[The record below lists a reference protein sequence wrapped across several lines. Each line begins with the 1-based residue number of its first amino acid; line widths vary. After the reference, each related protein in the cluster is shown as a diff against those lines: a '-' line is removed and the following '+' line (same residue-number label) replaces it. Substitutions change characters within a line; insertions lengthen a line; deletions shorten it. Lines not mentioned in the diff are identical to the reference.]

1 MEKDIREIPLSQI
14 DPFPNHPFKVRDDDD
29 MMNLVESIAQ
39 NGLLS
44 PIIVRK
50 TFHKRFEVVSGHRR
64 LRAYELLGR
73 STIPAEVLT
82 ITKEE
87 ATLFMID
94 SNFQRSSILP
104 SEKAFAYKMRMEAI
118 KEYKWRMTAGRVP
131 ERDFEVMDKVINE
144 GVPVGHLESGMKTR
158 ELVASAVGE
167 SRTQIQRYIRLTELI
182 PELLDLVDEGKLGLR
197 TAVELSYISKDNQK
211 EIFSRIDMDEVYP
224 THAQA
229 IRMRKIDA
237 EGKLA
242 KGVVGQIML
251 EAKPNQKERITLKA
265 ERFEKL
271 FPKNLPEAKRE
282 DYMAAA
288 LEHYARY
295 LERKSRG
302 QER

>member
-1 MEKDIREIPLSQI
+1 MEKDIREISLSQI

-131 ERDFEVMDKVINE
+131 ERDFETTGAFGQLGQNWNSRDALAKETNE
-144 GVPVGHLESGMKTR
+144 S
-158 ELVASAVGE
+158 
-167 SRTQIQRYIRLTELI
+167 SRQIQRYIRLTELI
-182 PELLDLVDEGKLGLR
+182 PELLELVDNGKLGLV

>member
-131 ERDFEVMDKVINE
+131 ERDFEVMARLC
-144 GVPVGHLESGMKTR
+144 PVGTQVHGEHSISVLSEQVNESKR
-158 ELVASAVGE
+158 
-167 SRTQIQRYIRLTELI
+167 QIYRYIRLTELI

-237 EGKLA
+237 EGKRA